1 MIRCKSTKDS
11 VEIHIDESKPL
22 QVKHLLN
29 LIGSISGRGEA
40 RAVIDGQLVHI
51 VIGNDGTSGG
61 QHTAIDE

>member
-1 MIRCKSTKDS
+1 MIRCKSTDKE
-11 VEIHIDESKPL
+11 VEIHIEESKPL

-29 LIGSISGRGEA
+29 LIGSISCRGEA